1 MSETASRGANSRK
14 SMKILLV
21 AGFFPP
27 YAPVSATRVNKL
39 AKYLLERGHD
49 VRVLAPRNLG
59 YPQVMPPE
67 IPAERITFTP
77 VFEVLELPGRL
88 KDKIKGLVGK
98 RPAVASAEPSTAS
111 SQPADSR
118 PGWWSGALA
127 LYGDMV
133 SIPDS
138 RIGWYNQAIRA
149 GKLLLGT
156 WRADVI
162 YASAPPHTGL
172 LVASKLARQFDIP
185 WVCEYRDLWVDH
197 PYYDSGR
204 LKRFIEARLEAATL
218 RNAAGF
224 VTVTRTWAD
233 HLKNLH
239 GRPVEFVMNGF
250 DPADCPDVVPPPL
263 DADRL
268 TILYTG
274 VIYPGKRDPSVLF
287 AAMATLTPELRS
299 RIRVIFHLPDAD
311 VVGDLARLHGVTDQ
325 VEIHGLIPRGEAI
338 LKQCAADVL
347 LLLRWDDPRED
358 GVLAG
363 KLFEYIGAR
372 RPILSIGS
380 ETGEAADIIR
390 DNKLGVVSKSP
401 AVVAAALE
409 DWLAERAAGPLPA
422 PKADA
427 AAFARPRQFDKLEP
441 FLEKVIG

>member
-1 MSETASRGANSRK
+1 
-14 SMKILLV
+14 MKILLV

-27 YAPVSATRVNKL
+27 HAPVSATRVNKL
-39 AKYLLERGHD
+39 AKYLLEHGHD

-59 YPQVMPPE
+59 FPQVMPPE

-77 VFEVLELPGRL
+77 VFEVLDVPGRIKDGL
-88 KDKIKGLVGK
+88 KRLLKGHPPEAA
-98 RPAVASAEPSTAS
+98 RPSPSAKPAPSDTAPS
-111 SQPADSR
+111 NTAAAR
-118 PGWWSGALA
+118 PGWWTRALA

-138 RIGWYNQAIRA
+138 RIGWYGHAIRA
-149 GKLLLGT
+149 GRRLLGE

-172 LVASKLARQFDIP
+172 LVASKLGRLFNIP

-197 PYYDSGR
+197 PYYDSGAV
-204 LKRFIEARLEAATL
+204 KRAIEARIEAATL
-218 RNAAGF
+218 KSAAGF
-224 VTVTRTWAD
+224 VTVTRTWAE
-233 HLKNLH
+233 HLKAVH
-239 GRPVEFVMNGF
+239 GKPVEFVMNGF
-250 DPADCPDVVPPPL
+250 DPADCPAVPPPPL
-263 DADRL
+263 AADKL
-268 TILYTG
+268 SILYTG

-287 AAMATLTPELRS
+287 AAMAKLPEDVRS
-299 RIRVIFHLPDAD
+299 KIRVVFHLPDPD
-311 VVGDLARLHGVTDQ
+311 VVGDLARQYGVEPQ

-363 KLFEYIGAR
+363 KLFEYIGAA

-390 DNKLGVVSKSP
+390 DNALGVVSNDA
-401 AVVAAALE
+401 AVVAEALGKWVAA
-409 DWLAERAAGPLPA
+409 RASGPLPA
-422 PKADA
+422 PATDA
-427 AAFARPRQFDKLEP
+427 AAFARPRQFDKLIP
-441 FLEKVIG
+441 FLEKIAASR